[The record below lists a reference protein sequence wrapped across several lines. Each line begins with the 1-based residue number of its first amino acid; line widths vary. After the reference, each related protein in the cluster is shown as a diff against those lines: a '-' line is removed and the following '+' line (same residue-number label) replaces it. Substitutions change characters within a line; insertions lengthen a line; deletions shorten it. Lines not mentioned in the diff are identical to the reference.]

1 MEIHNVQRTGN
12 MHYIYLPTSWCREHN
27 ITSKSKVSI
36 EQSGEGSLTVSP
48 QIVERKPKHLKISL
62 QEYDDEVIPKL
73 IVACYINPAGSFEI
87 NLDKE
92 LEPAKLLNQKQII
105 SLESVEIDKKQIT
118 CEGNILI
125 SDPESLLKTMLR
137 KIRNMVVIM
146 HKSYDKELISRYED
160 EIDRSKMLIDKSI
173 INSLAFERST
183 KLKTIDLYYTSL
195 ISKDLER
202 MADHLIKVP
211 SSESE
216 FLSQVLEA
224 VDNLYGVIA
233 DTALLEHKRGIQFI
247 KKLSKIKKSEIKD
260 IKTYDKERVRRI
272 LLGVS
277 EVIMDWAITNEL
289 RS

>member
-36 EQSGEGSLTVSP
+36 EQSGEGSLVLSP

-62 QEYDDEVIPKL
+62 QECDDEVIPKL

-118 CEGNILI
+118 CEGGILI